1 MDKTFISKII
11 LLIIKIGILVTIILS
26 LVWLYPVM
34 KNSGKDEP
42 TEVVQMGS
50 PSIDTNEK
58 CKEYFEKLSNGR
70 QEYMKHLILE

>member
-1 MDKTFISKII
+1 
-11 LLIIKIGILVTIILS
+11 
-26 LVWLYPVM
+26 M